1 MTTTCLAL
9 PEDLLIVGSDVD
21 AGIPIDAINCA
32 IIRADSVLA
41 LLEDQF
47 VEDGPPL
54 SAAIVAGILWDVR
67 GTLALIKTLAMHGHD
82 TTREMPSRGGAL

>member
-1 MTTTCLAL
+1 MKTTCLAL
-9 PEDLLIVGSDVD
+9 PEDLLVVTDNVD
-21 AGIPIDAINCA
+21 PGIPIDAISCA

-47 VEDGPPL
+47 VENRPPL
-54 SAAIVAGILWDVR
+54 SSAIVAGILWDVR

-82 TTREMPSRGGAL
+82 TTREMPRRGGVL